1 MKTIIVAAAAGALL
15 LSLTACNT
23 PGERA
28 LGGGAIGGLAG
39 AAIGGMAT
47 GHASG
52 ALAGA
57 AVGAAGGAV
66 IGAATTPEPEPM
78 FVAEP
83 MPAAPVRSEARPSGQ
98 GRANQSSQG
107 WSPKDCKYGTMMHHG
122 SLVCSP

>member
-1 MKTIIVAAAAGALL
+1 MKTKLVAAAGTLL
-15 LSLTACNT
+15 LSLAACNT

-39 AAIGGMAT
+39 AAIGGLAT

-66 IGAATTPEPEPM
+66 VGAATAPEPM
-78 FVAEP
+78 VVEQP
-83 MPAAPVRSEARPSGQ
+83 MPAAPMRGDMRPSGQ
-98 GRANQSSQG
+98 GRVDQG
-107 WSPKDCKYGTMMHHG
+107 GRPWSPKDCKYGTMVHHG
-122 SLVCSP
+122 SVVCSP

>member
-1 MKTIIVAAAAGALL
+1 MKTIIIAAGAAALV

-39 AAIGGMAT
+39 AAIGGLAT

-57 AVGAAGGAV
+57 AIGAAGGAV
-66 IGAATTPEPEPM
+66 VGAASTPEPEP
-78 FVAEP
+78 VYVQEP
-83 MPAAPVRSEARPSGQ
+83 VPAAPIRSGMPPSGQ
-98 GRANQSSQG
+98 GRVDQG
-107 WSPKDCKYGTMMHHG
+107 NRAWSPKDCKYGTMVHHG
-122 SLVCSP
+122 SVVCSP

>member
-1 MKTIIVAAAAGALL
+1 MKSIIVAAAAGALV

-39 AAIGGMAT
+39 AAVGGLAT

-57 AVGAAGGAV
+57 AIGAAGGAV
-66 IGAATTPEPEPM
+66 VRAATTPEPEPIY
-78 FVAEP
+78 VEEP
-83 MPAAPVRSEARPSGQ
+83 MPAAPIRRAGNPGGQ
-98 GRANQSSQG
+98 GRVDQGSQG